1 MLHTDFIS
9 EDLLQAVVLRCSV
22 KKVLLKTLQ
31 NSRENSWARVSFLI
45 KSTGTYE
52 VISSLRSQKE
62 TLQSELHFLRD
73 ELKEKST
80 LIKSLI
86 GPDTLNIENKELKAK
101 DFKNKVV
108 YKNAKYSKE
117 TPKTD

>member
-9 EDLLQAVVLRCSV
+9 EDLLQAVFLRCSV
-22 KKVLLKTLQ
+22 KKVFLKTLQ
-31 NSRENSWARVSFLI
+31 NSRENSCARVSFLI
-45 KSTGTYE
+45 KSPGTYE

-86 GPDTLNIENKELKAK
+86 GPDTLDIENKELKTK
-101 DFKNKVV
+101 YFKNKSTV
-108 YKNAKYSKE
+108 NCGN
-117 TPKTD
+117 TTGD